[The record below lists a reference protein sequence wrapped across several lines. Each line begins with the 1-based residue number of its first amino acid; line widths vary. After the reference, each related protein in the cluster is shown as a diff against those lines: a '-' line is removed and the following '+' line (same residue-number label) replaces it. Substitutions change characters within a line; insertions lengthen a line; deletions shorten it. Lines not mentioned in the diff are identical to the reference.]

1 MCEMAGYLLYGKVEW
16 MMCSE
21 SLSYFFVV
29 LLESVAVKGR
39 DYDIGVLVADI
50 RDWLTFIYY

>member
-1 MCEMAGYLLYGKVEW
+1 MAGYLLYGKVEW